1 MKRYRNLVL
10 MGIFFL
16 VFGLIFIVF
25 SSIEG
30 IKDYPIYENR
40 VRVEGIVTDVNY
52 KTRTTYITYNTET
65 SAIQQE
71 LKMIDT
77 SMKKDDRI
85 IVFYNKDN
93 PNEFLLKN
101 HLVYIIA
108 FFAIGSL
115 LMVLFAGVFV
125 YVLYSVSRD
134 IKLLK
139 TGTKI
144 NCKIESITINRTITR
159 CPYKI
164 VLSYTK
170 GKKTY
175 KFQYNT
181 VWFNIKDIVDAYKI
195 KTVPVYVSKDY
206 KKYYIDLS
214 TLETLN
220 N

>member
-1 MKRYRNLVL
+1 MKRYRNLIL

-52 KTRTTYITYNTET
+52 KTRTTLITYNTET

-77 SMKKDDRI
+77 SMKKDDKV

-101 HLVYIIA
+101 HLIYVIA
-108 FFAIGSL
+108 FFIIGSILML
-115 LMVLFAGVFV
+115 LFIGVFIF
-125 YVLYSVSRD
+125 VLYSVSKD
-134 IKLLK
+134 IKLIK

-170 GKKTY
+170 GKKVY

-195 KTVPVYVSKDY
+195 KTIPVYVSKDY